1 MSDRYTDESFRPS
14 LVRCCSDLQPGICQL
29 KGYLRRRAS
38 IIYAIADFGDWHVRI
53 LGTLPRVYN
62 KEYGEGMKH
71 MRSSGVARSPFTL
84 AVPKAFGTIGTIG
97 TLPKSSVHIS
107 NHYHTMTNASFIES
121 PAYVAKCTLTK
132 ETKEAMS
139 SFALPSFALRG
150 SFHSVS
156 DDDASLPTAE
166 PLSELQTLTS
176 KVHRLLSFEKLDD
189 CTHCQSET
197 VQACSL
203 SLRTR
208 LPYILS
214 NTGTG
219 FEPDRSNHCQQ
230 QQSAL
235 ALLRATHYIDR
246 IEQGLNDVKSSSS
259 VDEQLRTV
267 LAGLDVQN
275 IPESVRNQISF
286 RLSPWVHG
294 FDLPVGAIARL
305 VLDDTPGKK
314 RPVVVVEVE
323 PIVEF
328 RTGDVTS
335 IKYATS
341 AAKACAV
348 SILSCKHVGCN
359 VGSKAGIVGEGSIQI
374 RIKPLGNKTMVDE
387 NGKAL
392 SLQIKEIRLYV
403 YLVTLATSY

>member
-1 MSDRYTDESFRPS
+1 
-14 LVRCCSDLQPGICQL
+14 
-29 KGYLRRRAS
+29 
-38 IIYAIADFGDWHVRI
+38 
-53 LGTLPRVYN
+53 
-62 KEYGEGMKH
+62 
-71 MRSSGVARSPFTL
+71 
-84 AVPKAFGTIGTIG
+84 
-97 TLPKSSVHIS
+97 
-107 NHYHTMTNASFIES
+107 MTNTACSES
-121 PAYVAKCTLTK
+121 PASLTK
-132 ETKEAMS
+132 CALTKKTKDAM
-139 SFALPSFALRG
+139 PSFTLPLRTQG
-150 SFHSVS
+150 SFHSIS
-156 DDDASLPTAE
+156 DDDESLPTAE
-166 PLSELQTLTS
+166 PLLQTLTS

-189 CTHCQSET
+189 CSHCQSET

-219 FEPDRSNHCQQ
+219 SGTSSSTGTGFEAQDRSNNCQQ
-230 QQSAL
+230 QTAL
-235 ALLRATHYIDR
+235 ALLRATHYLDR

-267 LAGLDVQN
+267 LAGLDVHN
-275 IPESVRNQISF
+275 FPESVRNQISF

-305 VLDDTPGKK
+305 VLDDAQGKQQ
-314 RPVVVVEVE
+314 RPAVVVVVEVE

-328 RTGDVTS
+328 RTGDETS

-348 SILSCKHVGCN
+348 SIVSCKHVGCN

-374 RIKPLGNKTMVDE
+374 RIKPLGGETLVDE
-387 NGKAL
+387 QGKAL

-403 YLVTLATSY
+403 YFVTLATLY

>member
-1 MSDRYTDESFRPS
+1 
-14 LVRCCSDLQPGICQL
+14 
-29 KGYLRRRAS
+29 
-38 IIYAIADFGDWHVRI
+38 
-53 LGTLPRVYN
+53 
-62 KEYGEGMKH
+62 
-71 MRSSGVARSPFTL
+71 
-84 AVPKAFGTIGTIG
+84 
-97 TLPKSSVHIS
+97 
-107 NHYHTMTNASFIES
+107 MTNTACIES
-121 PAYVAKCTLTK
+121 PASVTKCALTK
-132 ETKEAMS
+132 ETKDAM
-139 SFALPSFALRG
+139 PSFTLPLRTQG
-150 SFHSVS
+150 SFHSIS
-156 DDDASLPTAE
+156 DDDESLPTAE
-166 PLSELQTLTS
+166 PLLQTLTS

-189 CTHCQSET
+189 CSHCQSET

-214 NTGTG
+214 NTSTVTATATGTGTG
-219 FEPDRSNHCQQ
+219 FEAQDRSNNCQQ
-230 QQSAL
+230 QTAL
-235 ALLRATHYIDR
+235 ALLRATHYLDR

-267 LAGLDVQN
+267 LAGLDVHN
-275 IPESVRNQISF
+275 FSESVRNQISF

-305 VLDDTPGKK
+305 VLDDAQGKQQ

-328 RTGDVTS
+328 RTGDETS

-348 SILSCKHVGCN
+348 SIVSCKHVGCN

-374 RIKPLGNKTMVDE
+374 RIKPLGGETMVDE
-387 NGKAL
+387 QGKAL

-403 YLVTLATSY
+403 YFVTLVTSY